1 MGRYMTVVLKKQ
13 YIYDQWIDAVNKELA
28 DNFGANT
35 CIKFVTWQYLKEQCD
50 YINEHPYGQK
60 QIPHWER
67 PITKEMLHENF
78 FWYRVGNFSF
88 KLSGDNTS
96 VDARDAVAVCKWLIK
111 TKNRYIDKSRS
122 ENYSL
127 KIVQQYLNYLFMED
141 GYDLELLW
149 NID

>member
-35 CIKFVTWQYLKEQCD
+35 CIKFNTWECLQEQCD
-50 YINEHPYGQK
+50 YMNEHPHGQK

-88 KLSGDNTS
+88 KLSGDSTT
-96 VDARDAVAVCKWLIK
+96 DDERDAVAICKWLIK

-127 KIVQQYLNYLFMED
+127 KLSSGI
-141 GYDLELLW
+141 
-149 NID
+149 

>member
-13 YIYDQWIDAVNKELA
+13 YIYDEWIDVLNKELA

-35 CIKFVTWQYLKEQCD
+35 CIKFNTWKYLQEQCE
-50 YINEHPYGQK
+50 YINEHPHGKK
-60 QIPHWER
+60 QLPHWQR
-67 PITKEMLHENF
+67 PITTQTLNENF

-88 KLSGDNTS
+88 KLSGDNTTD
-96 VDARDAVAVCKWLIK
+96 DARDAVAICKWLIK
-111 TKNRYIDKSRS
+111 TKNRYIDKSKS

-127 KIVQQYLNYLFMED
+127 KIVQQYLNYLLMED

>member
-50 YINEHPYGQK
+50 YINEHPHGKK
-60 QIPHWER
+60 QLPHWQR
-67 PITKEMLHENF
+67 PITMQTLNENF

-96 VDARDAVAVCKWLIK
+96 DDARDAVAVCK
-111 TKNRYIDKSRS
+111 
-122 ENYSL
+122 
-127 KIVQQYLNYLFMED
+127 
-141 GYDLELLW
+141 
-149 NID
+149 